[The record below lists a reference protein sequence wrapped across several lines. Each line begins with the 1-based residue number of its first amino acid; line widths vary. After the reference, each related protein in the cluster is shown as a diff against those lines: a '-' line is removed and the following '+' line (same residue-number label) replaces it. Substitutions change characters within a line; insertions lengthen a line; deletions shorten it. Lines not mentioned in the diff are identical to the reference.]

1 MNAYIKYYENSG
13 KNISFIIKND
23 DVLHKYNEIWDKIEH
38 KISQHACYD
47 EK

>member
-23 DVLHKYNEIWDKIEH
+23 DVLDKYNEIWDKIEH
-38 KISQHACYD
+38 KISQNACL
-47 EK
+47 